1 MSQLQQY
8 NEIAYL
14 MRKNAVNFDN
24 VVNVDLQ
31 TGEKLCD
38 DRLTKNIKKT
48 NVVKVRR
55 QLVDNEKKH
64 IGKKLYEC
72 DIIETELRK
81 KTAVENRQ
89 AKKLAFLQ
97 KIGRR

>member
-1 MSQLQQY
+1 MNSLHK
-8 NEIAYL
+8 ETAFL

-24 VVNVDLQ
+24 VVNVDLT
-31 TGEKLCD
+31 TGAKLCD

-64 IGKKLYEC
+64 IGKQLYEC
-72 DIIETELRK
+72 DILEAQLQK
-81 KTAVENRQ
+81 KLSVENRQ
-89 AKKLAFLQ
+89 TKKLAFLQ

>member
-1 MSQLQQY
+1 MNQLQQY

-14 MRKNAVNFDN
+14 IRQNGANFN
-24 VVNVDLQ
+24 KVVNVDL
-31 TGEKLCD
+31 KSAAKKCD
-38 DRLTKNIKKT
+38 DRLTKSIKKT

-64 IGKKLYEC
+64 IGNKLYEC
-72 DIIETELRK
+72 DIIETQLQK
-81 KTAVENRQ
+81 KLSVENRQ
-89 AKKLAFLQ
+89 SKKLAFLQ